1 MVGRVRS
8 TMRWNHSLAPLV
20 VELLQQLTAIQR
32 RSEDTATSALLE
44 TSRSAALEGQGLRAL
59 KSLCQA
65 AERVEHRQSPGTD
78 EWAALY
84 ERLTNL
90 RGMYKV

>member
-1 MVGRVRS
+1 M
-8 TMRWNHSLAPLV
+8 
-20 VELLQQLTAIQR
+20 
-32 RSEDTATSALLE
+32 E
-44 TSRSAALEGQGLRAL
+44 TSRSAALNGQGLRAL
-59 KSLCQA
+59 KTLCLA
-65 AERVEHRQSPGTD
+65 AEHIEHRQSPGTD